1 MLFSLQC
8 LFQFHFFKV
17 KRILIHS
24 VNKTYFVLHLHFR
37 DVSIPQPYQQFF
49 STFCAVLSQRRDP
62 SCLMG
67 CSSYRLANSSRHSSF
82 ATTAAATSTRF
93 SETSQDPQEGGLC
106 SQDDAF
112 DMG

>member
-1 MLFSLQC
+1 MPYARDMSMQC
-8 LFQFHFFKV
+8 K
-17 KRILIHS
+17 
-24 VNKTYFVLHLHFR
+24 
-37 DVSIPQPYQQFF
+37 
-49 STFCAVLSQRRDP
+49 VLSQRRDP

-93 SETSQDPQEGGLC
+93 SESSSDPQEGGLC